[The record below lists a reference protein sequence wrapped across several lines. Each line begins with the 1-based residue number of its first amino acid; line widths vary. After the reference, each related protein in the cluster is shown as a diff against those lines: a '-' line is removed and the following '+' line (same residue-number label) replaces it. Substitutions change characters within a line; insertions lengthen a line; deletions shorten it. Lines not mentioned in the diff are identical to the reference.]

1 MKRILFK
8 TTIPRAEDD
17 WHVGHF
23 SLLAQQLE
31 SLRDD
36 RGDPSFSVTARDRT
50 TDADGDDPDLVN
62 LPDSHFDELWL
73 FAVDVGAG
81 LTTADAD
88 RDSPLHRAR
97 RGCCSLAIIMTS
109 ARVCSSSAKLVMP
122 ISSTA

>member
-17 WHVGHF
+17 WHVGRF

-36 RGDPSFSVTARDRT
+36 RGDQSFSVTARDRT

-81 LTTADAD
+81 LTTADRMGFAA
-88 RDSPLHRAR
+88 SPRAA
-97 RGCCSLAIIMTS
+97 GDCCSLAIIMTS